1 MSAYP
6 VFLREQIVA
15 ALNAGMGTSAA
26 ARQFGVGR
34 ATVKRYRRHRS
45 DRGTL
50 LPRRPSGRRP
60 LITADQLPALAGLV
74 QHHPG
79 ATLEQYCSLWV
90 QTTGTPVSCS
100 TLARALHRLGFRRR
114 GGPR

>member
-6 VFLREQIVA
+6 LSLREQIVA
-15 ALNAGMGTSAA
+15 ALDAGMGTSAA

-34 ATVKRYRRHRS
+34 ATVKRYRRHRA

-50 LPRRPSGRRP
+50 LPRRPTGRRP

-74 QHHPG
+74 QCHPG
-79 ATLEQYCSLWV
+79 ATLEQYRSLWL
-90 QTTGTPVSCS
+90 QTTGTRISSS
-100 TLARALHRLGFRRR
+100 TLARAIHRLGFRRR
-114 GGPR
+114 GGSQ